1 MKQSDIYYNYF
12 EDVNPQYEDINFNLK
27 DRVDPDE
34 ASARLY
40 DALYKTFFYNYSKMC
55 EYGMEK
61 VQIIGQKYSKPLFY
75 SFFIY
80 KEKDSEVEDFIL
92 SSDYIGPSIEQA
104 RLIGELEDFEIKN
117 FLRISRTLGGHIVW
131 PRGDNMKPTINQV
144 KGGEIISN
152 SGYGFYDRIDW
163 TLFLLKIYY
172 YFIEKSEDPRF
183 DKYKEKIH
191 MSFEGI
197 NITEND
203 NRCFWALFGAFNR
216 AKKWF
221 ENFETF
227 KNFCDFFLLK
237 NNFVDNNY
245 NVLELTSYFPIKP
258 VNYGEYIKNNI
269 RAISRRNQRMI
280 MKE

>member
-1 MKQSDIYYNYF
+1 M
-12 EDVNPQYEDINFNLK
+12 
-27 DRVDPDE
+27 
-34 ASARLY
+34 
-40 DALYKTFFYNYSKMC
+40 
-55 EYGMEK
+55 
-61 VQIIGQKYSKPLFY
+61 
-75 SFFIY
+75 
-80 KEKDSEVEDFIL
+80 
-92 SSDYIGPSIEQA
+92 
-104 RLIGELEDFEIKN
+104 
-117 FLRISRTLGGHIVW
+117 W